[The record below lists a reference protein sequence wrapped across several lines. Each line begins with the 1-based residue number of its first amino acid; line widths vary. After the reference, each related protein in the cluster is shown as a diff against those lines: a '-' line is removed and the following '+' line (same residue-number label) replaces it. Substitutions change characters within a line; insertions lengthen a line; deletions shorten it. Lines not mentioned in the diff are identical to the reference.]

1 MDSLPLSV
9 RIIQT
14 RIDRRDD
21 GRSVLEL
28 LTRRFTYRDEAGWRE
43 RIAAG
48 ELFLDGVPARADDIL
63 RDGMTLEYRPTD
75 IVEPEVDPHYSI
87 VYEDAHFLVADKS
100 GDLPVHPAGV
110 FYKNTLWYLLT
121 ERYGAIHPVNRLDRE
136 TSGLVLIARD
146 PETAAKLAATPMH
159 KRYCALVFG
168 EFTEPVDAEGCLV
181 RDPASPV
188 RRKRKFL
195 LHGAAGEHCR
205 TLLTPGGA
213 AGPYSLVYAE
223 LETGRMH
230 QIRATLCSLGFPLVG
245 DKLYGPDE
253 TLFVKRAKTGSLS
266 EDDYARLGMRRQAL
280 HAMELSFRHPVTGEE
295 LTLTSPLPEDM
306 KRVWEDKIS
315 EKTYR
320 GP

>member
-1 MDSLPLSV
+1 MFKETFDRMDPQPLSV

-28 LTRRFTYRDEAGWRE
+28 LVRRFTYRDEAGWRE

-48 ELFLDGVPARADDIL
+48 ELILDGAPARADDVL
-63 RDGMTLEYRPTD
+63 HDGMTLEYRPTD
-75 IVEPEVDPHYSI
+75 IVEPEVDPHYTI
-87 VYEDAHFLVADKS
+87 VYEDAHLLVADKS

-146 PETAAKLAATPMH
+146 PETASKLAATPMR

-168 EFTEPVDAEGCLV
+168 KFAEPVDAEGCLV
-181 RDPASPV
+181 RDPTSAV

-195 LHGAAGEHCR
+195 PHGTAGEHCR
-205 TLLTPGGA
+205 TILTPGGA
-213 AGPYSLVYAE
+213 AGPYSRVYAE

-230 QIRATLCSLGFPLVG
+230 QIRATLYSLGFPLVG

-253 TLFVKRAKTGSLS
+253 TLFVKRAKTGHLS
-266 EDDYARLGMRRQAL
+266 EEDYVRLGMRRQAL
-280 HAMELSFRHPVTGEE
+280 HAMELAFRHPATGEK
-295 LTLTSPLPEDM
+295 LTLTSPMPEDM
-306 KRVWEDKIS
+306 KRACS
-315 EKTYR
+315 
-320 GP
+320 G